1 MRRITRFIAASLL
14 LAMPVTAQDSTQSVV
29 SAPARVPF
37 NVGERLEYEIGF
49 SGIPWKVGRGSM
61 EIAKIDTVRGRETWH
76 TVFSIR
82 GGVPGYRVN
91 DVYESWIDRQTL
103 SSLRYVQ
110 DINEGGYHPDRAFE
124 IYPER
129 RVFILNNNEPQPTVE
144 NPLDDGSFLYY
155 LRTIPLRVG
164 MDTTFNRYFKPEVNP
179 IRIRVLRRER
189 IKVAAGTF
197 NAIVV
202 SPMFKSKIFADDG
215 SAEVWLSDDDNR
227 IMLQMKSKVSIG
239 SLSLYLKSYRP
250 AAAPTAKTNKPD
262 TSGR

>member
-1 MRRITRFIAASLL
+1 MRVVKRLFAASLF
-14 LAMPVTAQDSTQSVV
+14 LAMPVTAQDGAQSVV

-37 NVGERLEYEIGF
+37 NVGERLEYDIKF
-49 SGIPWKVGRGSM
+49 SGVPWNVGRGAM
-61 EIAKIDTVRGRETWH
+61 EIAKVDTIRGRETWH

-82 GGVPGYRVN
+82 GGIPGYRVN
-91 DVYESWIDRQTL
+91 DRYESWIDRQTL
-103 SSLRYVQ
+103 SSLRYMQ
-110 DINEGGYHPDRAFE
+110 DINEGGYHPDRLFE

-129 RVFILNNNEPQPTVE
+129 LVFTLNNQEPQPTVE
-144 NPLDDGSFLYY
+144 NPLDDGSLLYY
-155 LRTIPLRVG
+155 LRTVPLRVG
-164 MDTTFNRYFKPEVNP
+164 MDTSFNRYFKPEVNP

-189 IKVAAGTF
+189 IKVPAGEF

-202 SPMFKSKIFADDG
+202 QPMFKSKIFADDG
-215 SAEVWLSDDDNR
+215 RAEVWLSDDDNR

-250 AAAPTAKTNKPD
+250 TAAPTVKTEKPD